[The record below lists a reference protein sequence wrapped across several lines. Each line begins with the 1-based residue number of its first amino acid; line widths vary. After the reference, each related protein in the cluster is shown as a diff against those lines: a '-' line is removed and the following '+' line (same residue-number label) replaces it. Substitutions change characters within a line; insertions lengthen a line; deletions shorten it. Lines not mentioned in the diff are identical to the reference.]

1 MTINWVVMGASLA
14 MQVPLALILA
24 LMLARKKAFSSFYRN
39 AIFSPQVLST
49 AAIALMWTLVFNPY
63 QGLLNNLLTLVSG
76 WFGGRP
82 VIIAWLG
89 ENETALLSALVAT
102 TWYSFGFTMILFMAG
117 LGSIPAEY
125 YDAARIE
132 TSSQWQVLR
141 YITLPLLR
149 EVLLII
155 FVLTFSGSFG
165 GLIGFFLLLTGG
177 GPAGRTDLVGIYMYQ
192 SAFRAYQFGYASAIS
207 VVLVLLVLLVVIVPV
222 LRIARERLEY

>member
-1 MTINWVVMGASLA
+1 
-14 MQVPLALILA
+14 
-24 LMLARKKAFSSFYRN
+24 
-39 AIFSPQVLST
+39 LS
-49 AAIALMWTLVFNPY
+49 
-63 QGLLNNLLTLVSG
+63 LVSG
-76 WFGGRP
+76 WFGGGP

>member
-1 MTINWVVMGASLA
+1 MGASIV

-24 LMLARKKAFSSFYRN
+24 LMLSRKRAFSSFYRN

-63 QGLLNNLLTLVSG
+63 QGLLNNLLSLVSG
-76 WFGGRP
+76 WFGGGP

-125 YDAARIE
+125 YDAARLE